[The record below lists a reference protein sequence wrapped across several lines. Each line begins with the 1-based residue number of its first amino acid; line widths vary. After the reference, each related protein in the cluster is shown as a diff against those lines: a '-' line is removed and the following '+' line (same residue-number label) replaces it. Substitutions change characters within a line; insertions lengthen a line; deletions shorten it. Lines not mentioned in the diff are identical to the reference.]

1 MQSRACHWAGWGP
14 WDGVGGWTEQSGRA
28 KVFLEESGGLRSCRT
43 LPRAGHPRQKEKC
56 LHIDYWIRRA
66 VALELD
72 CCVIRLWILDEVGKV
87 ERSSNRKNV
96 DKEHKDGEK
105 GIWG

>member
-1 MQSRACHWAGWGP
+1 M
-14 WDGVGGWTEQSGRA
+14 
-28 KVFLEESGGLRSCRT
+28 FLEESGGLRSCRT